1 MTIIIQAIV
10 GRVESDWWG
19 KFLTA
24 LMCDM
29 LPLTERRRASGEC

>member
-1 MTIIIQAIV
+1 MTIVIQAMLDTI
-10 GRVESDWWG
+10 ESDQWG

-29 LPLTERRRASGEC
+29 LPLTEWRRASGEC